1 MSDVPRKQTSDI
13 SVSQQIRI
21 GLSVFVCYAMNNYC
35 YSGKTTVTVNLRSTV
50 GHTVYFIYV
59 H

>member
-21 GLSVFVCYAMNNYC
+21 GLSVFVCYAMNN
-35 YSGKTTVTVNLRSTV
+35 
-50 GHTVYFIYV
+50 
-59 H
+59 